1 MFARALDTPLT
12 ILFESPEGFLYIN
25 IILFL
30 VILTKVDFDKTAD
43 KSLKDL
49 QMAYSIKDIF
59 QGIYKNIFKKAFLRD
74 I

>member
-1 MFARALDTPLT
+1 M
-12 ILFESPEGFLYIN
+12 
-25 IILFL
+25 